1 MCNSF
6 NNSISHFFKSQRF
19 EFKGK
24 SLRIQM
30 GLFANWLY
38 KILKIKS
45 VTVYGANILFVCLV
59 ARPLGILGEEV
70 DEKNLTQWLQLQ
82 QQEFY
87 WWFQFLFFQLV
98 CNFFNWVNFSEIPV
112 SKLSWGLI
120 IGTVSKAKS
129 FFVEPLNEV
138 QVRDGQMGRKDQKAS
153 NLLVKLTL

>member
-6 NNSISHFFKSQRF
+6 NNSISPFFKSQRF

-24 SLRIQM
+24 SLRIQWCLM
-30 GLFANWLY
+30 ALLANWLY

-82 QQEFY
+82 QQQFY

-98 CNFFNWVNFSEIPV
+98 CDFSTGSNFQSYW
-112 SKLSWGLI
+112 
-120 IGTVSKAKS
+120 
-129 FFVEPLNEV
+129 
-138 QVRDGQMGRKDQKAS
+138 
-153 NLLVKLTL
+153 